1 MSTLRGQYNNT
12 TMVFSNPSP
21 QLSAVQLFFDAITTW
36 KFSVVE
42 ELFSDDYK
50 HTTLPTTANQPPKT
64 KAQGIAHAKAVAAA
78 LGNAPL
84 KVMCWILS
92 RHIRHTAFTERSDVL
107 FRAHSTRSFN
117 ITRVREASGSTYV
130 APLAGHALC
139 LGYKEHSY

>member
-1 MSTLRGQYNNT
+1 MSTLRGQHNNI

-78 LGNAPL
+78 LGNTPL
-84 KVMCWILS
+84 KVTCRILS
-92 RHIRHTAFTERSDVL
+92 RHIRHTM
-107 FRAHSTRSFN
+107 
-117 ITRVREASGSTYV
+117 I
-130 APLAGHALC
+130 
-139 LGYKEHSY
+139 